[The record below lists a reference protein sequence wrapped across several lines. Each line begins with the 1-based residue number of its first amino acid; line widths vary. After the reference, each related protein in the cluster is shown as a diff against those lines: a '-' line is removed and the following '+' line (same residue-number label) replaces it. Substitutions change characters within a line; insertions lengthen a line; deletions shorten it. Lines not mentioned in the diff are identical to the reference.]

1 MVHGIAQAPSTGN
14 SLGEKV
20 SPRKELIVVLIV
32 RGTAPMISSLLD
44 LVLSMWLVL
53 PRSCLELQ

>member
-32 RGTAPMISSLLD
+32 RVSFPLG